1 MKILKILLGIL
12 FIATVGYAYY
22 KIPQWLFEGT
32 AISNTLAGLVLI
44 VDGILLFKK
53 KKMPMAIYQM
63 VVCFIMTVY
72 IVTTFLTA
80 FNFTNIFSF
89 DDGFMFLHSVNPIIF
104 FMIYLFTTKLEL
116 KDNKDIFIRSCI
128 APLFIVLYLIFDL
141 TRKQIVGEY
150 VYQLIPNNTN
160 IILVFLFGIIA
171 YVLEV
176 AFNYGI
182 IKLKKVAESKL
193 R

>member
-1 MKILKILLGIL
+1 
-12 FIATVGYAYY
+12 
-22 KIPQWLFEGT
+22 
-32 AISNTLAGLVLI
+32 
-44 VDGILLFKK
+44 
-53 KKMPMAIYQM
+53 
-63 VVCFIMTVY
+63 
-72 IVTTFLTA
+72 
-80 FNFTNIFSF
+80 
-89 DDGFMFLHSVNPIIF
+89 
-104 FMIYLFTTKLEL
+104 MIYLFTTKLEL

-193 R
+193 K